1 MTEQWDVLVVDDE
14 PVVRDGI
21 RLVLEAEGLRVALAP
36 DAQSAVAH
44 PAAAACRLVMCDL
57 MLPDHSGIQVLRSL
71 RAGRPG
77 LPVVMITG
85 YATSENHEL
94 AREAG
99 ATDFLAKPFE
109 ESELLAVV
117 RRALGGEK
125 ASPERR
131 KE

>member
-1 MTEQWDVLVVDDE
+1 MTETWDVLVVDDE

-21 RLVLEAEGLRVALAP
+21 RLVLEAEGMRVAVAA
-36 DAQSAVAH
+36 DARAAVAH
-44 PAAAACRLVMCDL
+44 PAAASCRLVLCDL

-71 RAGRPG
+71 REIRPG

-85 YATSENHEL
+85 YATSENQEL
-94 AREAG
+94 ALEAG

-109 ESELLAVV
+109 ESELLAAV
-117 RRALGGEK
+117 RRALGGDE

>member
-1 MTEQWDVLVVDDE
+1 MQDEWDVLVVDDE

-21 RLVLEAEGLRVALAP
+21 RLVLNAAGMRVATAE
-36 DAQSAVAH
+36 DARSAVSH
-44 PAAAACRLVMCDL
+44 PAAAVCRLVMCDL

-71 RAGRPG
+71 RETRPG

-85 YATSENHEL
+85 YATSENHEMAL
-94 AREAG
+94 EAG

-117 RRALGGEK
+117 RRALGGDD

>member
-1 MTEQWDVLVVDDE
+1 MAEMWDVLVVDDE

-21 RLVLEAEGLRVALAP
+21 RRVLESEGLRVATAS
-36 DAQSAVAH
+36 DAESGVSH
-44 PAAAACRLVMCDL
+44 PAAGVCRVVMCDL

-71 RAGRPG
+71 RAARPR

-94 AREAG
+94 ALEAG

-117 RRALGGEK
+117 RRALEATMPHREGD
-125 ASPERR
+125 
-131 KE
+131 

>member
-1 MTEQWDVLVVDDE
+1 MAEMWDVLVVDDE

-21 RLVLEAEGLRVALAP
+21 RRVLESEGLRVATAP
-36 DAQSAVAH
+36 DAKSGVSH
-44 PAAAACRLVMCDL
+44 PAAAECRMVMCDL

-71 RAGRPG
+71 RAARPR

-94 AREAG
+94 ALEAG

-117 RRALGGEK
+117 RRALEATMPHREGD
-125 ASPERR
+125 
-131 KE
+131 

>member
-1 MTEQWDVLVVDDE
+1 MTESWDVLVVDDE

-21 RLVLEAEGLRVALAP
+21 RLVLEAEGMRVAVAA
-36 DAQSAVAH
+36 DALSAIAH
-44 PAAAACRLVMCDL
+44 PAAASCRLVMCDL
-57 MLPDHSGIQVLRSL
+57 MLPDHSGIEVLRSV

-94 AREAG
+94 ALEAG

-117 RRALGGEK
+117 RRALGGDE

-131 KE
+131 ME